1 MTQMDELRQAVDS
14 ISRHT
19 GPMLSAYLSVN
30 AAIPENRERAYLV
43 RLKDAMDEQGV
54 PEELQLKV
62 REYVEENVDLGAPEA
77 RSWSVWKARES
88 GPRKSARKSPW
99 TRSGRAVSGARRDRI
114 RLAGR
119 EPRLPARH
127 AVGAGG
133 RDPLVRQRRARHNR
147 HNAGG
152 MPLLQ
157 PADPRPA
164 TDRSPHRPG
173 RRPRSPS
180 RISPRRE
187 RAHRHSARRVR
198 RAGGPHSLLTA
209 KSQAQR

>member
-30 AAIPENRERAYLV
+30 AAIPENQERAYLV

-99 TRSGRAVSGARRDRI
+99 TRSGRAVSGGSTRPYPPCRKRTASTSSSCCGSWRARS
-114 RLAGR
+114 
-119 EPRLPARH
+119 
-127 AVGAGG
+127 VGATTTG
-133 RDPLVRQRRARHNR
+133 
-147 HNAGG
+147 
-152 MPLLQ
+152 
-157 PADPRPA
+157 
-164 TDRSPHRPG
+164 SP
-173 RRPRSPS
+173 
-180 RISPRRE
+180 
-187 RAHRHSARRVR
+187 
-198 RAGGPHSLLTA
+198 
-209 KSQAQR
+209 